1 MNNFKKQQRYRCL
14 HRYVIC
20 TPVNTEGIK
29 VVRITSD
36 NIIHIEVYVRVKFH
50 WTSLDSEELL

>member
-1 MNNFKKQQRYRCL
+1 MNNFKKMQRYRCL

-50 WTSLDSEELL
+50 